1 MIMKLTSTAFLFSA
15 LLATTSLAQ
24 TATDTNAVNSAR
36 TLPAA
41 SARDGFTLRGT
52 EIVVTQNGVTT
63 KVDHEMKLP
72 NGLRVQ
78 ANGNI
83 TRADGSSTALRPN
96 QILTLDGTIQ
106 DVLLDSNG
114 VAPLSSV
121 DPGPAPKSAVG
132 LAAKDGISVSGT
144 DLLLTR
150 NGVTE
155 KVTADVRL
163 SNGIVAKPDGTVI
176 LNNGNRITLRSD
188 QVLDLNGV
196 LRDVPVA
203 NSPTLPGTAPG
214 KIQRP

>member
-1 MIMKLTSTAFLFSA
+1 MKLTSAAFLFST
-15 LLATTSLAQ
+15 LLASTSLAQ
-24 TATDTNAVNSAR
+24 TTTDTNTVNSSR
-36 TLPAA
+36 TLPAG
-41 SARDGFTLRGT
+41 SARDGFTLRGA
-52 EIVVTQNGVTT
+52 EVVVTQNGVTT

-72 NGLRVQ
+72 NGVRVL
-78 ANGNI
+78 ANGSV

-96 QILTLDGTIQ
+96 QILTLDGTLQ
-106 DVLLDSNG
+106 EVLLDSNG

-121 DPGPAPKSAVG
+121 DSGPAPKSAVG
-132 LAAKDGISVSGT
+132 LSARDGISVSGT
-144 DLLLTR
+144 ELFLTR

-163 SNGIVAKPDGTVI
+163 PNGIVAKPDGTVI

-196 LRDVPVA
+196 LRDVPVG